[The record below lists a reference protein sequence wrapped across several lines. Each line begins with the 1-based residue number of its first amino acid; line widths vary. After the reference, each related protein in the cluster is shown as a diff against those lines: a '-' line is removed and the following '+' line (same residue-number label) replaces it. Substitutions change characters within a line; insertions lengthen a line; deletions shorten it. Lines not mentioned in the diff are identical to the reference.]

1 MSEPQSSSQGEP
13 RAFHRIVA
21 ELDYP
26 MIVATT
32 AAGADMDGCL
42 VGFSTQCSIRPPRY
56 AVFLSKKNRTAEVAA
71 RAEIIVVHVLRPGDK
86 PIARLF
92 GEETGD
98 EVPKLAQCSWRPGPG
113 GVPVIDD
120 CDWFAGRILQ
130 RVDVGDHV
138 LHLLDVIDEGDAT
151 RTDRGQLGF
160 QAVRD
165 LKAGHE
171 P

>member
-1 MSEPQSSSQGEP
+1 MSAQPSSSKGEP

-26 MIVATT
+26 MIIATT
-32 AAGADMDGCL
+32 AVGPDKDGCL
-42 VGFSTQCSIRPPRY
+42 VGFSTQCSIKPPRY
-56 AVFLSKKNRTAEVAA
+56 AVFLSKKNRTAEVAV
-71 RAEIIVVHVLRPGDK
+71 RAEIIVVHILRPEDK
-86 PIARLF
+86 PLARLF

-98 EVPKLAQCSWRPGPG
+98 EVDKFDQCSWTPGPG

-120 CDWFAGRILQ
+120 CDWFAGRVLR
-130 RVDVGDHV
+130 RVDIGDHV
-138 LHLLDVIDEGDAT
+138 LHVLDVMDEGDAT
-151 RTDRGQLGF
+151 RADRGQLGF

-165 LKAGHE
+165 LEAGHL